1 MGSPDMTLSP
11 GDILRATVDRI
22 DGSLDTCFVNAGA
35 HGMLAVPLDGV
46 AGTRV
51 AKLVPGASV
60 CVQVTAPSRG
70 KALPTASVDIE
81 FSGRTSVLVLDGA
94 AIMGEDATVE
104 PAVFVSKNVPAVHR
118 AELSTRLEKA
128 FSDDACGLPSMVGAV
143 NGPVRVIL
151 RTAADE
157 LPWEQVLSAVV
168 VQITEAAAFTV
179 LARADAAPALL
190 MAEKPDADGDALIGA
205 FPGSYLAPNEALEG
219 RVITLPNGGEV
230 LFERTES
237 LWTATVRPFVAE
249 GMPDGDAACRIN
261 EEVALTVCEALEEYG
276 VQGTVAVQ
284 FLPCDDPSSFDRTV
298 ARVRESFD
306 GKVSRISGVPDFS
319 IVLIDLEK
327 RIIP

>member
-22 DGSLDTCFVNAGA
+22 DGLDTCLVNAGA
-35 HGMLAVPLDGV
+35 HGTLTVPLDGV

-60 CVQVTAPSRG
+60 CVQVTAAARG
-70 KALPTASVDIE
+70 KVPATASIDIE

-94 AIMGEDATVE
+94 AITGEDSVAK
-104 PAVFVSKNVPAVHR
+104 PAVFVSKNVPAVRR
-118 AELSTRLEKA
+118 AELSTRLENA
-128 FSDDACGLPSMVGAV
+128 FADDSCGLPSMVGAV

-168 VQITEAAAFTV
+168 VQMTEAAAFTV
-179 LARADAAPALL
+179 LARADVAPALL

-205 FPGSYLAPNEALEG
+205 FPGSYLAPNAALEG
-219 RVITLPNGGEV
+219 RVIALADGGEV

-237 LWTATVRPFVAE
+237 LWVATVRPFAGGE
-249 GMPDGDAACRIN
+249 GLDGVAACRIN
-261 EEVALTVCEALEEYG
+261 EEAAPTVCEAIKEYG
-276 VQGTVAVQ
+276 VRGTVAVQ
-284 FLPCDDPSSFDRTV
+284 FLPCEDQASFDRTV
-298 ARVRESFD
+298 DSVRDSLE
-306 GKVSRISGVPDFS
+306 GEVSRISGVAAFS
-319 IVLIDLEK
+319 IVLVSL
-327 RIIP
+327 